1 MPNVTLTCV
10 FISLG
15 HLFMFLFF
23 ISLSL
28 LLFFS
33 YYTPTSLFSSFGVS
47 SSIYFRVFNSFLLL
61 FSLFRGRKVVCMIDL
76 VRVVLRE
83 VKDDI
88 GFSPPSSHWSFSLRE
103 GWLLFFLVL
112 YLIMYKIFSLLS
124 LILFNVVLS

>member
-1 MPNVTLTCV
+1 MPSITLTCI

-15 HLFMFLFF
+15 HLFMFFFF
-23 ISLSL
+23 ISLPL

-47 SSIYFRVFNSFLLL
+47 SSIYFKAFNSFLLL
-61 FSLFRGRKVVCMIDL
+61 FSLFRGGKVACMIDL

-83 VKDDI
+83 VEDDM
-88 GFSPPSSHWSFSLRE
+88 GFSPPSSHRSFSSRE
-103 GWLLFFLVL
+103 GWLLLFLVI
-112 YLIMYKIFSLLS
+112 YLIMFKIFSLLS